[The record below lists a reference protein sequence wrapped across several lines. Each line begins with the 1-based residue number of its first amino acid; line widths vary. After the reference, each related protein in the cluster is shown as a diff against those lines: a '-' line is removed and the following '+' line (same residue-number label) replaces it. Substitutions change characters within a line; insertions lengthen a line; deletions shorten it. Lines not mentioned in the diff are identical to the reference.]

1 MPNNESYPLQY
12 PPSRPNPVPVQPR
25 SANPHAASVPVST
38 TSTPSATPNYQT
50 QFHTSS
56 ASSSAT
62 FHYDDPPVIGA
73 GGTTDSPK
81 PWPGKL
87 PTDSNPNLYTDPYN
101 TGKTDPSHDF
111 TPNVQHTQLHGRHDD
126 PNRWSFDS
134 AYARPPGLKR
144 FTGAWFKWQWRLQV
158 SRRRMPRLLYI
169 LSGVLLMAGWLSITL
184 SFTNNLKSNEAKNS
198 AGDAINGPQAPG
210 SPNDTFVSWCVL

>member
-1 MPNNESYPLQY
+1 MSMTMY
-12 PPSRPNPVPVQPR
+12 RDD
-25 SANPHAASVPVST
+25 
-38 TSTPSATPNYQT
+38 AT
-50 QFHTSS
+50 
-56 ASSSAT
+56 A
-62 FHYDDPPVIGA
+62 VGA
-73 GGTTDSPK
+73 GGMTDSPK
-81 PWPGKL
+81 PRPSTL
-87 PTDSNPNLYTDPYN
+87 APESNSNLYTDPYY
-101 TGKTDPSHDF
+101 TDKAKGSHDF
-111 TPNVQHTQLHGRHDD
+111 IPNTRHAQLHDD

-134 AYARPPGLKR
+134 VYARPPGLKR